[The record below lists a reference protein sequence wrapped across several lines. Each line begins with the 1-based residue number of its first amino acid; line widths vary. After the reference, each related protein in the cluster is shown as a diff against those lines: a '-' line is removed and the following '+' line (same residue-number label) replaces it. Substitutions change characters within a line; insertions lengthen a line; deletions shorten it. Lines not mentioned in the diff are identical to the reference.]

1 MIVLYRF
8 SGEWD
13 DVRVETLQFNRLAAR
28 ARSGDA
34 DALAGM
40 VLELL
45 PQIHRK
51 AAVLARGGM
60 EPDDLAQEGAIGLLR
75 ALDRFDP
82 AHGVPFASFAL
93 ICAERQMISALRRV
107 RCESHSPAEPLL
119 SIDEL
124 AQELPSG
131 SVTGNPEARLLMQE
145 RLRAVFRTAEERLT
159 PFEKQV
165 LAGFLRS
172 ASYRE
177 TAGRL
182 GLSQK
187 SVDNAMQRIR
197 RKLRGSGG

>member
-1 MIVLYRF
+1 MYCTVF

-13 DVRVETLQFNRLAAR
+13 DVQVETLQFNRLAER

-34 DALAGM
+34 DALAGI

-51 AAVLARGGM
+51 AAALARGGV
-60 EPDDLAQEGAIGLLR
+60 EADDLAQEGAIGLLR
-75 ALDRFDP
+75 AADRFSP
-82 AHGVPFASFAL
+82 AYGVPFASFAL
-93 ICAERQMISALRRV
+93 ICAERQMRSALRRV
-107 RCESHSPAEPLL
+107 RQSSRTPAEPPL
-119 SIDEL
+119 SIDDL

-131 SVTGNPEARLLMQE
+131 SPMENPEERLLVQE

-159 PFEKQV
+159 PLEKRV
-165 LAGFLRS
+165 LADFLKS

-177 TAGRL
+177 TADRL

-197 RKLRGSGG
+197 RKLRGSSG